1 GEPVPPLY
9 GRSLA
14 PMLTGAAVQPG
25 RTGMDALCFEML
37 ECCSVLCGDWKLL
50 WMAPPYGDGDRWQLF
65 NLAEHPRELEALSA
79 QYPGKVAQLE
89 GQWQA
94 YAEVV
99 GYIESDGTSAAQEL
113 GIDRF
118 FEFRL
123 GED

>member
-1 GEPVPPLY
+1 
-9 GRSLA
+9 A
-14 PMLTGAAVQPG
+14 PMLTGAAVQPV

-37 ECCSVLCGDWKLL
+37 ECCSVRCGGWKML
-50 WMAPPYGDGDRWQLF
+50 WMAPPCGGGDRRQLF
-65 NLAEHPRELEALSA
+65 NLAEDPRAREDLSA
-79 QYPGKVAQLE
+79 QSPGKVAQRA

-94 YAEVV
+94 YAEFV